1 MDTIYQLAN
10 YLNIRSP
17 DSGTV
22 YRFQN
27 FYINEDAYFANIDT
41 GEINTFGFLPFGFSG
56 VTVTK
61 GSENEPAS
69 LIFPNNALTRAWI
82 ETAVRDY
89 WICNVRTVLVN
100 ASNKMDYR
108 LLSRYFSQIV
118 SASWDAQAVKLEL
131 ASVLDAVGS
140 DLPRKRLTQQLVGS
154 LPVTASVRF

>member
-1 MDTIYQLAN
+1 MDTTYSLAH

-17 DSGTV
+17 DSGII

-27 FYINEDAYFANIDT
+27 FYIGEDAYFTNITT
-41 GEINTFGFLPFGFSG
+41 GEVNTFGFLPFGFSG

-61 GSENEPAS
+61 AADNEPAT
-69 LIFPNNALTRAWI
+69 LLFPNNSLTRGWI

-89 WICNVRTVLVN
+89 WVCNVRTVLVN
-100 ASNKMDYR
+100 PDDKTDYR

-118 SASWDAQAVKLEL
+118 AASWDSSAVKLEL
-131 ASVLDAVGS
+131 ASVLDAVGV

-154 LPVTASVRF
+154 LPVTSSVRF

>member
-1 MDTIYQLAN
+1 METTYSLAN

-17 DSGTV
+17 NAGTV

-27 FYINEDAYFANIDT
+27 FYIGEDGFFANIDT
-41 GEINTFGFLPFGFSG
+41 GQVNTFGFLPFGFSG

-61 GSENEPAS
+61 AADNEPAS
-69 LIFPNNALTRAWI
+69 LVFPNNALTRGWI
-82 ETAVRDY
+82 ETAVREY
-89 WICNVRTVLVN
+89 WICNVRTLLVN
-100 ASNKMDYR
+100 PSNKNDYR

-118 SASWDAQAVKLEL
+118 AASWDTQAVKLEL

-154 LPVTASVRF
+154 LPVTANVRF

>member
-1 MDTIYQLAN
+1 MNTTYSLAH

-17 DSGTV
+17 DSGTI

-27 FYINEDAYFANIDT
+27 FYIGEDAYFTNITT
-41 GEINTFGFLPFGFSG
+41 GEVNTFGFLPFGFSG

-61 GSENEPAS
+61 AADNEPAS
-69 LIFPNNALTRAWI
+69 LLFPNNSLTRGWI

-89 WICNVRTVLVN
+89 WVCNVRTVLAN
-100 ASNKMDYR
+100 PDDKMDYR

-118 SASWDAQAVKLEL
+118 GASWDSSAVKLEL
-131 ASVLDAVGS
+131 ASVLDAVGV

-154 LPVTASVRF
+154 LPVTSSVRF